1 MKSRT
6 LLMLL
11 LLAVFAAFTVANWG
25 AITAPTTLSLIVG
38 TVQAPLGLILFGF
51 VVATAGLFLLL
62 LAYQQAT
69 VIVEARRT
77 AKELNA
83 QRRLA
88 DQAEASRFT
97 ELRGHL
103 DEQMQRIE
111 ADAAARLATLLER
124 VDRLEQSLRV
134 QIEQSGNSLAAS
146 VGELD
151 DRVQRLAAGKGGNL
165 PPGV

>member
-1 MKSRT
+1 
-6 LLMLL
+6 MLL
-11 LLAVFAAFTVANWG
+11 LLAAFAAFTIANWG
-25 AITAPTTLSLIVG
+25 AITAPTTLSLIFA

-97 ELRGHL
+97 ELRRHM

-111 ADAAARLATLLER
+111 TDAAARQAALVER
-124 VDRLEQSLRV
+124 VDRLEQGLRA
-134 QIEQSGNSLAAS
+134 QIEQSGNSLAAF

-151 DRVQRLAAGKGGNL
+151 DRVQRLAAKGGL
-165 PPGV
+165 APPSA